1 MPDIVIVDS
10 NILLNVLDVPAHN
23 QDREAVFTEFEI
35 LVEAGDHLLLPMAA
49 VLETADHIADLS
61 DGRERRRFA
70 IRFRDRILEAL
81 RDDAPWALI
90 EFPEASCLAEWL
102 EDFPDNA
109 ARELGLSDV
118 SIVRRLANS
127 VRPAPESARIRL
139 DASSTTPSVRPPTL
153 GSDCGAVDFHD
164 ARSRRR
170 LRVARTPRRQQRAEY
185 PPAFNRARW
194 ERSFAASPFDF
205 EHQGGAAF
213 DLDGAGQLEAS
224 TAYHVGPD
232 DGVGRAK
239 HFAEP
244 FSV

>member
-1 MPDIVIVDS
+1 MSDIVIVDS

-118 SIVRRLANS
+118 SIV
-127 VRPAPESARIRL
+127 
-139 DASSTTPSVRPPTL
+139 DAWRTACDRHPNQRVYVWTL
-153 GSDCGAVDFHD
+153 H
-164 ARSRRR
+164 
-170 LRVARTPRRQQRAEY
+170 RQLQ
-185 PPAFNRARW
+185 
-194 ERSFAASPFDF
+194 
-205 EHQGGAAF
+205 
-213 DLDGAGQLEAS
+213 
-224 TAYHVGPD
+224 AYDRQP
-232 DGVGRAK
+232 
-239 HFAEP
+239 
-244 FSV
+244 